1 MLLDVC
7 DILSVPNLFS
17 SLLLL
22 LCKVRLKSRLRIL
35 EECSIRISRMRHVY
49 KEFVLHDVLCVKVA
63 NELAHALV
71 SVFTFDCL
79 GVSSILDELLLSSE
93 RWGLK
98 VLIDWVLLLVGFIE
112 PEDVVHTEL

>member
-1 MLLDVC
+1 MW
-7 DILSVPNLFS
+7 
-17 SLLLL
+17 
-22 LCKVRLKSRLRIL
+22 
-35 EECSIRISRMRHVY
+35 HVY
-49 KEFVLHDVLCVKVA
+49 KEFVLHDVLCVKID

-71 SVFTFDCL
+71 SVFTFDSL
-79 GVSSILDELLLSSE
+79 GVSSILDELLLSSK